1 MGRQNILLTPT
12 GRFGSGMVYHL
23 INDLEYIEEPYEIV
37 DNRTEVDVGDFAIE
51 GVDYRKYQRDS
62 IEECLKYKN
71 GIVLAPTG
79 SGKTIVLA
87 GLLKSLEKETG
98 LIFFTKKSLLKQTYD
113 ELTKLGFDVGVAFGD
128 GVDIKP
134 ITLCTIQSVEKVI
147 DTHLKTSTFIMFDE
161 VQEFSKGKLASKAV
175 KSFPNA
181 SYRFGFTATMPKDP
195 IAKLNIISYLGP
207 TRDTADAVSLA
218 DMGYLTPPCIQIIK
232 MKSDPIVD
240 DLDLSYPEV
249 YDKYITNNMDRND
262 YIANMVEKIRG
273 KPSKTLI
280 ITKNLD
286 HAKTLN
292 RLIPGSHLLMG
303 KNSLDERDEKVKE
316 FIKEESSVLIGTV
329 IFQTGINIPEITHLI
344 NARGL

>member
-1 MGRQNILLTPT
+1 
-12 GRFGSGMVYHL
+12 
-23 INDLEYIEEPYEIV
+23 
-37 DNRTEVDVGDFAIE
+37 
-51 GVDYRKYQRDS
+51 
-62 IEECLKYKN
+62 
-71 GIVLAPTG
+71 
-79 SGKTIVLA
+79 
-87 GLLKSLEKETG
+87 
-98 LIFFTKKSLLKQTYD
+98 
-113 ELTKLGFDVGVAFGD
+113 
-128 GVDIKP
+128 
-134 ITLCTIQSVEKVI
+134 
-147 DTHLKTSTFIMFDE
+147 MFDE

-195 IAKLNIISYLGP
+195 ISKLNIISYLGP

-218 DMGYLTPPCIQIIK
+218 DMGYLTPPCIQIVK
-232 MKSDPIVD
+232 MKSDPTID

-249 YDKYITNNMDRND
+249 YDKYITNNKNRND
-262 YIANMVEKIRG
+262 YIANMVEKIRD

-286 HAKTLN
+286 HAKALN

-344 NARGL
+344 NARGLKSEVATLQAAGRALRRHDSKSQVYIYDFIDDAPYLLKHSKQRVKSYKSLGFEVYLIDENQKPRE

>member
-1 MGRQNILLTPT
+1 MVRLVIGNQTGVLESDNLRLMKALREKYTFRVPGAEFSTAYKKRRWDGKQSFFTPT
-12 GRFGSGMVYHL
+12 GKFGSGLVYHI

-37 DNRTEVDVGDFAIE
+37 DNRTEVDLQEFSIE
-51 GVDYRKYQRDS
+51 GVEYRKYQQDV

-79 SGKTIVLA
+79 AGKTLVLA
-87 GLLKSLEKETG
+87 GLLKALEKETG

-134 ITLCTIQSVEKVI
+134 ITLCTIQSVQKVV

-161 VQEFSKGKLASKAV
+161 VQEFSKGKLATKAV

-181 SYRFGFTATMPKDP
+181 SYRFGFTATMPKEP

-218 DMGYLTPPCIQIIK
+218 DMGYLTPPK
-232 MKSDPIVD
+232 IV
-240 DLDLSYPEV
+240 
-249 YDKYITNNMDRND
+249 T
-262 YIANMVEKIRG
+262 G
-273 KPSKTLI
+273 KRFDGFCSQLT
-280 ITKNLD
+280 
-286 HAKTLN
+286 
-292 RLIPGSHLLMG
+292 
-303 KNSLDERDEKVKE
+303 
-316 FIKEESSVLIGTV
+316 
-329 IFQTGINIPEITHLI
+329 
-344 NARGL
+344 